1 LSNDPGF
8 YLTIAASNL
17 KVAVPDQFE
26 ALLTA
31 FQMVEEKEKAAFFSA
46 PADGIFQAQ
55 GRANLAK
62 ELRERLE
69 RCLDQRKT
77 YQNRA

>member
-1 LSNDPGF
+1 MSNDPNY
-8 YLTIAASNL
+8 YLVIAASNL
-17 KVAVPDQFE
+17 KVAVPDQFV
-26 ALLTA
+26 ALLGA
-31 FQMVEEKEKAAFFSA
+31 FQMIEEREKAAFLAAGSE
-46 PADGIFQAQ
+46 GIFQAQ

-69 RCLDQRKT
+69 KCLEQRKT

>member
-1 LSNDPGF
+1 VSNDPNF

-26 ALLTA
+26 ALLGA
-31 FQMVEEKEKAAFFSA
+31 FQLIEDKERAAFLAA
-46 PADGIFQAQ
+46 PAEGIFQAQ

-69 RCLDQRKT
+69 KCLEQRKN